1 MENPEI
7 NLCTYGYLIFDGNKE
22 RIYSGENTASSI
34 NGTRK
39 TGQLDVRE

>member
-22 RIYSGENTASSI
+22 RIYNGAKTASLI
-34 NGTRK
+34 NGARK
-39 TGQLDVRE
+39 VVKE